1 MRPSSRRGPL
11 GPHAVPRFPHE
22 RELALTS
29 DEPCLMPPL
38 RRVAHV
44 QETVGG
50 NRLDWNDE
58 PRPFVWHKTADEIL
72 DNLAAYCSRISDSG
86 H

>member
-1 MRPSSRRGPL
+1 
-11 GPHAVPRFPHE
+11 
-22 RELALTS
+22 
-29 DEPCLMPPL
+29 MPPL

-44 QETVGG
+44 RRLRGK
-50 NRLDWNDE
+50 RLDWNDE
-58 PRPFVWHKTADEIL
+58 PRSFVWHKTADEIL